1 MEVSMIKKINK
12 ISVSNNEDSSSKL
25 ILEFINQKKIIFIR
39 NKFEKINILLD
50 EINYEKSAI
59 IIKSSGSKNR
69 PKLCLHTIDN
79 LNKSA
84 ISSGNWLE
92 EQGFILKN
100 CLIFNTLPFYHI
112 SGVMPLWRSK
122 IWDCSYK
129 RVSPNL
135 IKNTNDLYKNTIE
148 NEIIKKKHL
157 ITSLVPSQLNRLLEE
172 KNGIKWLKLF
182 DLVWVGGAALS
193 SETMTK
199 CIKEKINLSPCYG
212 ATETAAMISAL
223 KPSEFLN
230 GNSTSGELLKDIK
243 VDINNYGLIKVKSN
257 RIGFKIR
264 DKELKSFKD
273 KSGWW
278 ESGDLGKKIR
288 IKNKIYMEIIG
299 RGDNAFSSGG
309 EVIFP
314 EIINERLKKFTI
326 TNKLPFEKFI
336 ISKLEDKYRE
346 SKFEIIIKVKN
357 NAEENKIKSSLNL
370 LKEHTKMWSKNERPF
385 NWILMS
391 KKMESKNYI
400 ENWKNI

>member
-1 MEVSMIKKINK
+1 MITKIKKLIVK
-12 ISVSNNEDSSSKL
+12 NNEDSSRKL
-25 ILEFINQKKIIFIR
+25 ILESLNQKKIILIT
-39 NKFEKINILLD
+39 NKFEKINNSLD

-69 PKLCLHTIDN
+69 PKFCLHTISN
-79 LNKSA
+79 LNHSA

-122 IWDCSYK
+122 IWDCSYE
-129 RVSPNL
+129 RVAPNL
-135 IKNTNDLYKNTIE
+135 IKNTKDLYENTIR
-148 NEIIKKKHL
+148 NELINKKHL
-157 ITSLVPSQLNRLLEE
+157 ITSLVPSQLNRLIEE
-172 KNGIKWLKLF
+172 KYGLEWLKLF

-193 SETMTK
+193 TETITK

-212 ATETAAMISAL
+212 ATETAAMITAL

-243 VDINNYGLIKVKSN
+243 LNINNYGLIKVKSN
-257 RIGFKIR
+257 RIGFEIK
-264 DKELKSFKD
+264 DKELKSFTD

-288 IKNKIYMEIIG
+288 IKNKIYIEIIG

-309 EVIFP
+309 EIIFP
-314 EIINERLKKFTI
+314 DIIIERLKKFTV

-336 ISKLEDKYRE
+336 ISKLEDKYWE
-346 SKFEIIIKVKN
+346 NKFEIIIQLKN
-357 NAEENKIKSSLNL
+357 NAEKNKIQSSLDL
-370 LKEHTKMWSKNERPF
+370 LKEYTEIWSKHERPLRWVVISEKIQTE
-385 NWILMS
+385 NCT
-391 KKMESKNYI
+391 
-400 ENWKNI
+400 ENWKNHQI

>member
-1 MEVSMIKKINK
+1 MITKMNK
-12 ISVSNNEDSSSKL
+12 IIVKNNEDSSKKL
-25 ILEFINQKKIIFIR
+25 ILESLNQKRTILITNR
-39 NKFEKINILLD
+39 FEKINTSLD

-69 PKLCLHTIDN
+69 PKFCLHTISN
-79 LNKSA
+79 LNHSA
-84 ISSGNWLE
+84 ISSGNWLK

-122 IWDCSYK
+122 IWDCSYE
-129 RVSPNL
+129 RVAPNL
-135 IKNTNDLYKNTIE
+135 IKNTKDLYENTIR
-148 NEIIKKKHL
+148 NELINKKHL
-157 ITSLVPSQLNRLLEE
+157 ITSLVPSQLNRLIEE
-172 KNGIKWLKLF
+172 KYGLEWLKLF

-193 SETMTK
+193 NETITK

-212 ATETAAMISAL
+212 ATETAAMITAL

-243 VDINNYGLIKVKSN
+243 LNINNYGLIKVKSN

-264 DKELKSFKD
+264 DKELKSFTD

-288 IKNKIYMEIIG
+288 IKNKIYIKIIG

-309 EVIFP
+309 EIIFP
-314 EIINERLKKFTI
+314 DIIIERLKKFTVK
-326 TNKLPFEKFI
+326 NKLPFKEFI
-336 ISKLEDKYRE
+336 ISKLEDKYWE
-346 SKFEIIIKVKN
+346 SKFEIIIQVKN
-357 NAEENKIKSSLNL
+357 NAEKNKIQSSLDL
-370 LKEHTKMWSKNERPF
+370 LKEYTEIWSKHERPLR
-385 NWILMS
+385 WVVIS
-391 KKMESKNYI
+391 EKIQTENYI
-400 ENWKNI
+400 KNWKNIQI

>member
-1 MEVSMIKKINK
+1 MIKKINK
-12 ISVSNNEDSSSKL
+12 INVKNNEENSGRL
-25 ILEFINQKKIIFIR
+25 ILEFINQKKIIFIN
-39 NKFEKINILLD
+39 NKFEKINNLLD
-50 EINYEKSAI
+50 EINYEEPAV
-59 IIKSSGSKNR
+59 IIKSSGSKNK
-69 PKLCLHTIDN
+69 PKFCLHTIDN

-84 ISSGNWLE
+84 LSSGIWLK

-112 SGVMPLWRSK
+112 SGLMPLWRSK
-122 IWDCSYK
+122 IWACSYE
-129 RVSPNL
+129 RIAPNL
-135 IKNTNDLYKNTIE
+135 LKNTKDLYEKTIA
-148 NEIIKKKHL
+148 NELINKKHL

-172 KNGIKWLKLF
+172 KNGIEWLKLF

-193 SETMTK
+193 TETITK

-212 ATETAAMISAL
+212 ATETAAMITAL

-243 VDINNYGLIKVKSN
+243 LNINNYGLIKVKSN

-264 DKELKSFKD
+264 DKELKSFTD

-288 IKNKIYMEIIG
+288 IKNKIYIKIIG

-309 EVIFP
+309 EIIFP
-314 EIINERLKKFTI
+314 DIIIERLKKFTV

-336 ISKLEDKYRE
+336 ISKLEDKYWE
-346 SKFEIIIKVKN
+346 SKFEVIIQLKN
-357 NAEENKIKSSLNL
+357 NAEKNKIQSSLDL
-370 LKEHTKMWSKNERPF
+370 LKEYTEMWPKHERPLKLVV
-385 NWILMS
+385 IPE
-391 KKMESKNYI
+391 KIQTKHYI
-400 ENWKNI
+400 KNWKNIQT

>member
-1 MEVSMIKKINK
+1 MIKKINSIVVK
-12 ISVSNNEDSSSKL
+12 NNEDRSKEL
-25 ILEFINQKKIIFIR
+25 ILELLNQKKIIFIT
-39 NKFEKINILLD
+39 NNFEKINNLLD
-50 EINYEKSAI
+50 QINYEKSAI
-59 IIKSSGSKNR
+59 IIKSSGSKNK
-69 PKLCLHTIDN
+69 PKFCLHTISN

-122 IWDCSYK
+122 IWDCSYE
-129 RVSPNL
+129 RVAPNL
-135 IKNTNDLYKNTIE
+135 IKNTKDLYENTIR
-148 NEIIKKKHL
+148 NELINKKHL
-157 ITSLVPSQLNRLLEE
+157 ITSLVPSQLNRLIEE
-172 KNGIKWLKLF
+172 KYGLEWLKLF

-193 SETMTK
+193 SETITK

-212 ATETAAMISAL
+212 ATETAAMITAL

-243 VDINNYGLIKVKSN
+243 LNINNYGLIKVKSN

-264 DKELKSFKD
+264 DKELKSFTD

-288 IKNKIYMEIIG
+288 IKNKIYIKIIG

-309 EVIFP
+309 EIIFP
-314 EIINERLKKFTI
+314 DIIIERLKKFTVA
-326 TNKLPFEKFI
+326 NKLPFEKFI
-336 ISKLEDKYRE
+336 ISKLEDKYWE
-346 SKFEIIIKVKN
+346 SKFEIIIQLKN
-357 NAEENKIKSSLNL
+357 NAEKNKIQSSLDL
-370 LKEHTKMWSKNERPF
+370 LKEYTEIWSKHERPLR
-385 NWILMS
+385 WVVIS
-391 KKMESKNYI
+391 EKIQTENYI
-400 ENWKNI
+400 ENWKNIQI

>member
-1 MEVSMIKKINK
+1 MTTKINK
-12 ISVSNNEDSSSKL
+12 LIVKNNEDRSRKL
-25 ILEFINQKKIIFIR
+25 ILEFLNQKKIILLT
-39 NKFEKINILLD
+39 NKFEKINNSLD

-69 PKLCLHTIDN
+69 PKFCLHTISN
-79 LNKSA
+79 LNHSA

-122 IWDCSYK
+122 IWDCSYE
-129 RVSPNL
+129 RVAPNL
-135 IKNTNDLYKNTIE
+135 IKNTKDLYENTIR
-148 NEIIKKKHL
+148 NELINKKHL
-157 ITSLVPSQLNRLLEE
+157 ITSLVPSQLNRLIEE
-172 KNGIKWLKLF
+172 KYGLEWLKLF

-193 SETMTK
+193 TETITK

-212 ATETAAMISAL
+212 ATETAAMITAL

-243 VDINNYGLIKVKSN
+243 LNINNYGLIKVKSN
-257 RIGFKIR
+257 RIGFEIK
-264 DKELKSFKD
+264 DKELKSFTD

-288 IKNKIYMEIIG
+288 IKNKIYIEIIG

-309 EVIFP
+309 EIIFP
-314 EIINERLKKFTI
+314 DIIIERLKKFTLA
-326 TNKLPFEKFI
+326 NKLPFKKFI
-336 ISKLEDKYRE
+336 ISKLEDKYWE
-346 SKFEIIIKVKN
+346 SKFEIIIQLKN
-357 NAEENKIKSSLNL
+357 NAQKNKIQSSLDL
-370 LKEHTKMWSKNERPF
+370 LKEYTETWSKHEKPLR
-385 NWILMS
+385 WIVIS
-391 KKMESKNYI
+391 EKIQTKNSI
-400 ENWKNI
+400 GSWKNLYS

>member
-1 MEVSMIKKINK
+1 MIKKINSIVVK
-12 ISVSNNEDSSSKL
+12 NNEDRSKEL
-25 ILEFINQKKIIFIR
+25 ILELLNQKKIIFIT
-39 NKFEKINILLD
+39 NNFEKINNLLD
-50 EINYEKSAI
+50 QINYEKSAI
-59 IIKSSGSKNR
+59 IIKSSGSKNK
-69 PKLCLHTIDN
+69 PKFCLHTISN

-122 IWDCSYK
+122 IWNCSYE
-129 RVSPNL
+129 RVAPNL
-135 IKNTNDLYKNTIE
+135 IKNTKDLYENTIA
-148 NEIIKKKHL
+148 NELINKKNL
-157 ITSLVPSQLNRLLEE
+157 ITSLVPSQLNRLIEE
-172 KNGIKWLKLF
+172 KYGLEWLKLF

-193 SETMTK
+193 TETITK

-212 ATETAAMISAL
+212 ATETAAMITAL

-243 VDINNYGLIKVKSN
+243 LNINNYGLIKVKSN

-264 DKELKSFKD
+264 DKELKSFTD

-288 IKNKIYMEIIG
+288 IKNKIYIKIIG

-309 EVIFP
+309 EIIFP
-314 EIINERLKKFTI
+314 DIIIERLKKFTVA
-326 TNKLPFEKFI
+326 NKLPFEKFI

-346 SKFEIIIKVKN
+346 NKFKITIQLKN
-357 NAEENKIKSSLNL
+357 NAEKNKIQSSLDL
-370 LKEHTKMWSKNERPF
+370 LKEYTEMWSKHERPLK
-385 NWILMS
+385 WVVISEKS
-391 KKMESKNYI
+391 KAKNNI
-400 ENWKNI
+400 ENWKNIKI

>member
-1 MEVSMIKKINK
+1 MIKKINSIVVK
-12 ISVSNNEDSSSKL
+12 NNEDRSKEL
-25 ILEFINQKKIIFIR
+25 ILELLNQKKIIFIT
-39 NKFEKINILLD
+39 NNFEKINNLLD
-50 EINYEKSAI
+50 QINYEKSAI
-59 IIKSSGSKNR
+59 IIKSSGSKNK
-69 PKLCLHTIDN
+69 PKFCLHTISN

-122 IWDCSYK
+122 IWNCSYE
-129 RVSPNL
+129 RVAPNL
-135 IKNTNDLYKNTIE
+135 IKNTKDLYENTIA
-148 NEIIKKKHL
+148 NELINKKNL
-157 ITSLVPSQLNRLLEE
+157 ITSLVPSQLNRLIEE
-172 KNGIKWLKLF
+172 KYGLEWLKLF

-193 SETMTK
+193 SETITK

-212 ATETAAMISAL
+212 ATETAAMITAL

-243 VDINNYGLIKVKSN
+243 LNINNYGLIKVKSN

-264 DKELKSFKD
+264 DKELKSFTD

-288 IKNKIYMEIIG
+288 IKNKIYIKIIG

-309 EVIFP
+309 EIIFP
-314 EIINERLKKFTI
+314 DIIIERLKKFTVA
-326 TNKLPFEKFI
+326 NKLPFEKFI

-346 SKFEIIIKVKN
+346 NKFKIIIQLKN
-357 NAEENKIKSSLNL
+357 NAEKNKIQSSLDL
-370 LKEHTKMWSKNERPF
+370 LKEYTEMWSKHERPLK
-385 NWILMS
+385 WVVISEKS
-391 KKMESKNYI
+391 KTKNNI
-400 ENWKNI
+400 ENWKNIKI

>member
-1 MEVSMIKKINK
+1 MIKKINSIVVK
-12 ISVSNNEDSSSKL
+12 NNEDRSKEL
-25 ILEFINQKKIIFIR
+25 ILELLNQKKIIFIT
-39 NKFEKINILLD
+39 NNFEKINNLLD
-50 EINYEKSAI
+50 QINYEKSAI
-59 IIKSSGSKNR
+59 IIKSSGSKNK
-69 PKLCLHTIDN
+69 PKFCLHTISN

-122 IWDCSYK
+122 IWDCSYE
-129 RVSPNL
+129 RVAPNL
-135 IKNTNDLYKNTIE
+135 IKNTKDLYENTIR
-148 NEIIKKKHL
+148 NELINKKHL
-157 ITSLVPSQLNRLLEE
+157 ITSLVPSQLNRLIEE
-172 KNGIKWLKLF
+172 KYGLEWLKLF

-193 SETMTK
+193 TETITK

-212 ATETAAMISAL
+212 ATETAAMITAL

-243 VDINNYGLIKVKSN
+243 LNINNYGLIKVKSN

-264 DKELKSFKD
+264 DKELKSFTD

-288 IKNKIYMEIIG
+288 IKNKIYIKIIG

-309 EVIFP
+309 EIIFP
-314 EIINERLKKFTI
+314 DIIIERLKKFTVA
-326 TNKLPFEKFI
+326 NKLPFEKFI

-346 SKFEIIIKVKN
+346 NKFKITIQLKN
-357 NAEENKIKSSLNL
+357 NAEKNKIQSSLDL
-370 LKEHTKMWSKNERPF
+370 LKEYTEMWSKHERPF
-385 NWILMS
+385 KWVVIS
-391 KKMESKNYI
+391 KKIQTKHNI
-400 ENWKNI
+400 ENWKNIQI

>member
-1 MEVSMIKKINK
+1 MIQKINK
-12 ISVSNNEDSSSKL
+12 LIVKNNEEKSSKL
-25 ILEFINQKKIIFIR
+25 ILELLYLKKIIFIS
-39 NKFEKINILLD
+39 NKYEETKNLLN

-69 PKLCLHTIDN
+69 PKFCLHTINN

-84 ISSGNWLE
+84 SSSGIWLE

-122 IWDCSYK
+122 VWACDYE
-129 RVSPNL
+129 RVGPNL
-135 IKNTNDLYKNTIE
+135 LKNTKELYEKTIS
-148 NEIIKKKHL
+148 NELINNKHL

-172 KNGIKWLKLF
+172 KNGIEWLKLF

-193 SETMTK
+193 SENITK

-230 GNSTSGELLKDIK
+230 GNSTSGELLKGIK
-243 VDINNYGLIKVKSN
+243 LNINNYGLIKINSD
-257 RIGFKIR
+257 RIGFKISN
-264 DKELKSFKD
+264 KELKSFRD

-278 ESGDLGKKIR
+278 ESGDLGEKIK
-288 IKNKIYMEIIG
+288 IENKIYIKIIG
-299 RGDNAFSSGG
+299 RGDNAFNSGG
-309 EVIFP
+309 EIVFP
-314 EIINERLKKFTI
+314 DLIIERLQKFTI
-326 TNKLPFEKFI
+326 TNNLPFEKFV
-336 ISKLEDKYRE
+336 ISKFEDKYWGN
-346 SKFEIIIKVKN
+346 KFEISVQPKN
-357 NAEENKIKSSLNL
+357 NAKKSNVKSSLIL
-370 LKEHTKMWSKNERPF
+370 LKEYSEIWPKHERPVR
-385 NWILMS
+385 WIIIS
-391 KKMESKNYI
+391 RETQKKDKI

>member
-1 MEVSMIKKINK
+1 MITKINQLIVK
-12 ISVSNNEDSSSKL
+12 NNEDSSRKL
-25 ILEFINQKKIIFIR
+25 ILESLNQKKIILIT
-39 NKFEKINILLD
+39 NKFEKINNSLD

-69 PKLCLHTIDN
+69 PKFCLHTISN
-79 LNKSA
+79 LNHSA

-122 IWDCSYK
+122 IWDCSYE
-129 RVSPNL
+129 RVAPNL
-135 IKNTNDLYKNTIE
+135 IKNTKDLYENTIR
-148 NEIIKKKHL
+148 NELINKKHL
-157 ITSLVPSQLNRLLEE
+157 ITSLVPSQLNRLIEE
-172 KNGIKWLKLF
+172 KYGLEWLKLF

-193 SETMTK
+193 TETITK

-212 ATETAAMISAL
+212 ATETAAMITAL

-243 VDINNYGLIKVKSN
+243 LNINNYGLIKVKSN

-264 DKELKSFKD
+264 DKELKSFTD

-288 IKNKIYMEIIG
+288 IKNKIYIEIIG

-309 EVIFP
+309 EIIFP
-314 EIINERLKKFTI
+314 DIIIERLKKFTV

-336 ISKLEDKYRE
+336 ISKLEDKYWE
-346 SKFEIIIKVKN
+346 SKFEIIIQLKN
-357 NAEENKIKSSLNL
+357 NAEKNKIQSSLDL
-370 LKEHTKMWSKNERPF
+370 LKEYTEIWSKHERPSR
-385 NWILMS
+385 WVVIS
-391 KKMESKNYI
+391 EKIQTENYI
-400 ENWKNI
+400 KNWKNIQI

>member
-1 MEVSMIKKINK
+1 MIKKINSIVVK
-12 ISVSNNEDSSSKL
+12 NNEDRSKEL
-25 ILEFINQKKIIFIR
+25 ILELLNQKKIIFIT
-39 NKFEKINILLD
+39 NNFEKINNLLD
-50 EINYEKSAI
+50 QINYEKSAI
-59 IIKSSGSKNR
+59 IIKSSGSKNK
-69 PKLCLHTIDN
+69 PKFCLHTISN

-122 IWDCSYK
+122 IWNCSYE
-129 RVSPNL
+129 RVAPNL
-135 IKNTNDLYKNTIE
+135 IKNTKDLYENTIA
-148 NEIIKKKHL
+148 NELINKKNL
-157 ITSLVPSQLNRLLEE
+157 ITSLVPSQLNRLIEE
-172 KNGIKWLKLF
+172 KYGLEWLKLF

-193 SETMTK
+193 SETITK

-212 ATETAAMISAL
+212 ATETAAMITAL

-243 VDINNYGLIKVKSN
+243 LNINNYGLIKVKSN

-264 DKELKSFKD
+264 DKELKSFTD

-288 IKNKIYMEIIG
+288 IKNKIYIEIIG

-309 EVIFP
+309 EIIFP
-314 EIINERLKKFTI
+314 DIIIERLKKFTVA
-326 TNKLPFEKFI
+326 NKLPFEKFI

-346 SKFEIIIKVKN
+346 NKFKITIQLKN
-357 NAEENKIKSSLNL
+357 NAEKNKIQSSLDL
-370 LKEHTKMWSKNERPF
+370 LKEYTEMWSKHERPLK
-385 NWILMS
+385 WVVISEKS
-391 KKMESKNYI
+391 KAKNNI
-400 ENWKNI
+400 ENWKNIKI

>member
-1 MEVSMIKKINK
+1 MITKINK
-12 ISVSNNEDSSSKL
+12 LIVKNNEDSSRKL
-25 ILEFINQKKIIFIR
+25 ILESLNQKKIILIT
-39 NKFEKINILLD
+39 NKFEKINNSLD

-69 PKLCLHTIDN
+69 PKFCLHTISN
-79 LNKSA
+79 LNNSA

-112 SGVMPLWRSK
+112 SGIMPLWRSK
-122 IWDCSYK
+122 IWNCSYK
-129 RVSPNL
+129 RVAPDL
-135 IKNTNDLYKNTIE
+135 IKNKKDLYENTIK
-148 NEIIKKKHL
+148 NELINKKNL
-157 ITSLVPSQLNRLLEE
+157 ITSLVPSQLNRLIEE
-172 KNGIKWLKLF
+172 KYGLEWLKLF

-193 SETMTK
+193 TETITK

-212 ATETAAMISAL
+212 ATETAAMITAL

-243 VDINNYGLIKVKSN
+243 LNINNYGLIKVKSN

-264 DKELKSFKD
+264 DKELKSFTD

-288 IKNKIYMEIIG
+288 IKNKIYIEIIG

-309 EVIFP
+309 EIIFP
-314 EIINERLKKFTI
+314 DIIIERLKKFTVA
-326 TNKLPFEKFI
+326 NKLPFEKFI
-336 ISKLEDKYRE
+336 ISKLEDKYWE
-346 SKFEIIIKVKN
+346 SKFEIIIQLKN
-357 NAEENKIKSSLNL
+357 NAEKNKIQSSLDL
-370 LKEHTKMWSKNERPF
+370 LKEYTEIWSKHERPSR
-385 NWILMS
+385 WIIVS
-391 KKMESKNYI
+391 EKIQTENYI
-400 ENWKNI
+400 GNWKNIPI

>member
-1 MEVSMIKKINK
+1 MITKINQLIVK
-12 ISVSNNEDSSSKL
+12 NNEDSSRKL
-25 ILEFINQKKIIFIR
+25 ILESLNQKKIILIT
-39 NKFEKINILLD
+39 NNFEKINNSLD

-69 PKLCLHTIDN
+69 HKFCLHTISN
-79 LNKSA
+79 LNNSA

-122 IWDCSYK
+122 IWDCSYE
-129 RVSPNL
+129 RVDPYL
-135 IKNTNDLYKNTIE
+135 IKNTKALYENTIR
-148 NEIIKKKHL
+148 NELINKKHL
-157 ITSLVPSQLNRLLEE
+157 ITSLVPSQLNRLIEE
-172 KNGIKWLKLF
+172 KYGLKWLKLF
-182 DLVWVGGAALS
+182 DLIWVGGAALS
-193 SETMTK
+193 TQTINK

-212 ATETAAMISAL
+212 ATETAAMITAL

-230 GNSTSGELLKDIK
+230 GNSTAGELLKDIK
-243 VDINNYGLIKVKSN
+243 LNINNYGLIKVKST

-264 DKELKSFKD
+264 DKELKKFTD

-288 IKNKIYMEIIG
+288 IKNKIYIKIIG

-309 EVIFP
+309 EIIFP
-314 EIINERLKKFTI
+314 DIIIERLQKFTVK
-326 TNKLPFEKFI
+326 NKLPFEKFI

-346 SKFEIIIKVKN
+346 NKFEIIIQLKN
-357 NAEENKIKSSLNL
+357 NAEKNKIQSSLDL
-370 LKEHTKMWSKNERPF
+370 LKEYTEIWSKHERPSR
-385 NWILMS
+385 WVIMS
-391 KKMESKNYI
+391 EKIQTENYI
-400 ENWKNI
+400 GNWKNIQI

>member
-1 MEVSMIKKINK
+1 MIKKINSIVVK
-12 ISVSNNEDSSSKL
+12 NNEDRSKEL
-25 ILEFINQKKIIFIR
+25 ILELLNQKKIIFIT
-39 NKFEKINILLD
+39 NKFEKINNLLD

-69 PKLCLHTIDN
+69 HKLCLHTISN
-79 LNKSA
+79 LNESA

-122 IWDCSYK
+122 IWNCSYE
-129 RVSPNL
+129 RVAPNL
-135 IKNTNDLYKNTIE
+135 IKNTKDLYENTIA
-148 NEIIKKKHL
+148 NELINKKNL
-157 ITSLVPSQLNRLLEE
+157 ITSLVPSQLNRLIEE
-172 KNGIKWLKLF
+172 KYGLEWLKLF

-193 SETMTK
+193 SETITK

-212 ATETAAMISAL
+212 ATETAAMITAL

-243 VDINNYGLIKVKSN
+243 LNINNYGLIKVKSN

-264 DKELKSFKD
+264 DKELKSFTD

-288 IKNKIYMEIIG
+288 IKNKIYIKIIG

-309 EVIFP
+309 EIIFP
-314 EIINERLKKFTI
+314 DIIIERLKKFTVA
-326 TNKLPFEKFI
+326 NKLPFEKFI

-346 SKFEIIIKVKN
+346 NKFKITIQLKN
-357 NAEENKIKSSLNL
+357 NAEKNKIQSSLDL
-370 LKEHTKMWSKNERPF
+370 LKEYTEMWSKHERPLK
-385 NWILMS
+385 WVVISEKS
-391 KKMESKNYI
+391 KTKNNI
-400 ENWKNI
+400 ENWKNIKI

>member
-1 MEVSMIKKINK
+1 MKTKINK
-12 ISVSNNEDSSSKL
+12 LIVKNNEDSSRKL
-25 ILEFINQKKIIFIR
+25 ILKSLNQKRIILIT
-39 NKFEKINILLD
+39 NKFEKINNSLD

-69 PKLCLHTIDN
+69 PKFCLHTISN
-79 LNKSA
+79 LNNSA

-122 IWDCSYK
+122 IWDCSYE
-129 RVSPNL
+129 RVAPNL
-135 IKNTNDLYKNTIE
+135 IKNTKDLYENTIR
-148 NEIIKKKHL
+148 NELINKKHL
-157 ITSLVPSQLNRLLEE
+157 ITSLVPSQLNRLIEE
-172 KNGIKWLKLF
+172 KYGLEWLKLF

-193 SETMTK
+193 SETITK

-212 ATETAAMISAL
+212 ATETAAMITAL

-243 VDINNYGLIKVKSN
+243 LNINNYGLIKVKSN

-264 DKELKSFKD
+264 DKELKSFTD

-288 IKNKIYMEIIG
+288 IKNKIYIEIIG

-309 EVIFP
+309 EIIFP
-314 EIINERLKKFTI
+314 DIIIERLKKFTVA
-326 TNKLPFEKFI
+326 NKLPFEKFI
-336 ISKLEDKYRE
+336 ISKLEDKYWE
-346 SKFEIIIKVKN
+346 NKFEIIIQLKN
-357 NAEENKIKSSLNL
+357 NAEKTKIQSSLDL
-370 LKEHTKMWSKNERPF
+370 LKEYTEIWSKHERPLR
-385 NWILMS
+385 WVVIS
-391 KKMESKNYI
+391 EEIQIKNYI
-400 ENWKNI
+400 ENWKNIQI

>member
-1 MEVSMIKKINK
+1 MITKINK
-12 ISVSNNEDSSSKL
+12 LIVKNNEDSSRKL
-25 ILEFINQKKIIFIR
+25 ILESLNQKKIILIT
-39 NKFEKINILLD
+39 NKFEKINNSLD

-69 PKLCLHTIDN
+69 PKFCLHTISN
-79 LNKSA
+79 LNNSA

-122 IWDCSYK
+122 IWDCSYE
-129 RVSPNL
+129 RVAPNL
-135 IKNTNDLYKNTIE
+135 IKNTKDLYENTIR
-148 NEIIKKKHL
+148 NELINKKHL
-157 ITSLVPSQLNRLLEE
+157 ITSLVPSQLNRLIEE
-172 KNGIKWLKLF
+172 KYGLEWLKLF

-193 SETMTK
+193 TETITK

-212 ATETAAMISAL
+212 ATETAAMITAL

-243 VDINNYGLIKVKSN
+243 LNINNYGLIKVKSN

-264 DKELKSFKD
+264 DKELKSFTD

-288 IKNKIYMEIIG
+288 IKNKIYIKIIG

-309 EVIFP
+309 EIIFP
-314 EIINERLKKFTI
+314 DIIIERLKKFTVA
-326 TNKLPFEKFI
+326 NKLPFEKFI

-346 SKFEIIIKVKN
+346 NKFKIIIQLKN
-357 NAEENKIKSSLNL
+357 NAEKNKIQSSLDL
-370 LKEHTKMWSKNERPF
+370 LKEYTEIWSKHERPLK
-385 NWILMS
+385 WVVIS
-391 KKMESKNYI
+391 EKIQTENYI
-400 ENWKNI
+400 ENWKNIQI

>member
-1 MEVSMIKKINK
+1 MTTKINK
-12 ISVSNNEDSSSKL
+12 LIVKNNEDSSRKL
-25 ILEFINQKKIIFIR
+25 ILESLNQKRIILIT
-39 NKFEKINILLD
+39 NKFEKINNSLD

-69 PKLCLHTIDN
+69 PKFCLHTISN
-79 LNKSA
+79 LNNSA

-122 IWDCSYK
+122 IWDCSYE
-129 RVSPNL
+129 RVAPNL
-135 IKNTNDLYKNTIE
+135 IKNTKDLYENTIR
-148 NEIIKKKHL
+148 NELINKKHL
-157 ITSLVPSQLNRLLEE
+157 ITSLVPSQLNRLIEE
-172 KNGIKWLKLF
+172 KYGLKWLKLF

-193 SETMTK
+193 TETITK

-212 ATETAAMISAL
+212 ATETAAMITAL

-243 VDINNYGLIKVKSN
+243 LNINNYGLIKVKSN

-264 DKELKSFKD
+264 DKELKSFTD

-288 IKNKIYMEIIG
+288 IKNKIYIEIIG
-299 RGDNAFSSGG
+299 RGDNAFRY
-309 EVIFP
+309 
-314 EIINERLKKFTI
+314 NFT
-326 TNKLPFEKFI
+326 
-336 ISKLEDKYRE
+336 
-346 SKFEIIIKVKN
+346 
-357 NAEENKIKSSLNL
+357 
-370 LKEHTKMWSKNERPF
+370 
-385 NWILMS
+385 
-391 KKMESKNYI
+391 
-400 ENWKNI
+400 

>member
-1 MEVSMIKKINK
+1 MIKKINSIVVK
-12 ISVSNNEDSSSKL
+12 NNEDRSKEL
-25 ILEFINQKKIIFIR
+25 ILELLNQKKIIFIT
-39 NKFEKINILLD
+39 NNFEKINNLLD
-50 EINYEKSAI
+50 QINYEKSAI
-59 IIKSSGSKNR
+59 IIKSSGSKNK
-69 PKLCLHTIDN
+69 PKFCLHTISN

-122 IWDCSYK
+122 IWNCSYE
-129 RVSPNL
+129 RVAPNL
-135 IKNTNDLYKNTIE
+135 IKNTKDLYENTIA
-148 NEIIKKKHL
+148 NELINKKNL
-157 ITSLVPSQLNRLLEE
+157 ITSLVPSQLNRLIEE
-172 KNGIKWLKLF
+172 KYGLEWLKLF

-193 SETMTK
+193 TETITK

-212 ATETAAMISAL
+212 ATETAAMITAL

-243 VDINNYGLIKVKSN
+243 LNINNYGLIKVKSN

-264 DKELKSFKD
+264 GKELKSFTD
-273 KSGWW
+273 KNGWW

-288 IKNKIYMEIIG
+288 IKNKIYIEIIG

-309 EVIFP
+309 EIIFP
-314 EIINERLKKFTI
+314 DIIIERLKKFTVA
-326 TNKLPFEKFI
+326 NKLPFEKFI

-346 SKFEIIIKVKN
+346 NKFKITIQLKN
-357 NAEENKIKSSLNL
+357 NAEKNKIQSSLDL
-370 LKEHTKMWSKNERPF
+370 LKEYTEMWSKHERPLK
-385 NWILMS
+385 WVVIS
-391 KKMESKNYI
+391 KKIQTKHHI
-400 ENWKNI
+400 ENWKNIQI